1 MISRI
6 GSGGYEI
13 EAFPS
18 SVSESLVSSA
28 PGPIV
33 VPLKAA
39 RVD

>member
-1 MISRI
+1 MIS

-18 SVSESLVSSA
+18 SASESLLSSA

-33 VPLKAA
+33 LTLEAA
-39 RVD
+39 RLD